1 MSKVR
6 FSDLE
11 TRLSLFDDRVI
22 LGATYLSTSYKTW
35 SISCSFIG
43 KDKQQIGDKF

>member
-22 LGATYLSTSYKTW
+22 LGATYLSTSYK
-35 SISCSFIG
+35 SLEHLVFLYRKRQAADRG
-43 KDKQQIGDKF
+43 